1 MRDPYRIDGPAVLSV
16 SGGRSSMMML
26 SRILDAHGGRL
37 PADVHA
43 LYTNTGRERAE
54 TLRFVAD
61 CAERWGVAI
70 AWAERDGSQPSGAR
84 FREVE
89 YETASREGE
98 PFAEL
103 ITERRYLP
111 NAVAR
116 FCTVALKIE
125 VMRDWMRAQGHDR
138 WTNVVGLRR
147 DEPARVAKLRA
158 RDHGQWDVAAPL
170 YDARVTSADVAAFWK
185 AQPFDLALRPWEGNC
200 DGCFLKSRSRRE
212 RIFRDRPDL
221 AAWWIAQEAAVGG
234 RFHAH
239 EPGYAA
245 TLDRVRR
252 LPMLALDLD
261 ASADDGTPACGCTDR
276 RPTRARWCICGSR
289 KPPGRQHTLACQ
301 FARADAARAA

>member
-1 MRDPYRIDGPAVLSV
+1 MRDPFRIDGPAVLSV

-26 SRILDAHGGRL
+26 ARILDAHGGRL
-37 PADVHA
+37 PSDVRA

-61 CAERWGVAI
+61 CSERWGVAI

-89 YETASREGE
+89 YETASRDGE
-98 PFAEL
+98 PFADL
-103 ITERRYLP
+103 IAERRYLP

-116 FCTVALKIE
+116 FCTVDLKIG
-125 VMRDWMRAQGHDR
+125 VMRDWMRAQGFDR

-185 AQPFDLALRPWEGNC
+185 GQPFDLALQPWEGNC

-252 LPMLALDLD
+252 LPMLAMDLD
-261 ASADDGTPACGCTDR
+261 ASADDLAACGCTDR
-276 RPTRARWCICGSR
+276 RPARARWCICGSR
-289 KPPGRQHTLACQ
+289 KPPGRGHTLACQ